1 MHASISVESI
11 SLRAREGGANW
22 VVKDIV
28 HVVAVHL
35 RHHDE
40 QDVEVDVSQEDDE
53 DTMLIHKS
61 LFRVDEGLWRET
73 VLRLSKAR
81 NTHNQVGLV
90 LHQRDQQEEQNRSE
104 CLCGTK
110 IVCGLRSMSWE

>member
-1 MHASISVESI
+1 MHVSISAESI
-11 SLRAREGGANW
+11 SLRACEGGTNW
-22 VVKDIV
+22 EVKDIV
-28 HVVAVHL
+28 HVVSVHL

-40 QDVEVDVSQEDDE
+40 QDVEIDVSQEDDE

-73 VLRLSKAR
+73 VLRLS
-81 NTHNQVGLV
+81 NTQRAHNQVGLV
-90 LHQRDQQEEQNRSE
+90 LHQRDQQEEQNRSK

-110 IVCGLRSMSWE
+110 TRSRLRLMSWE